1 MKSNSKSVKSFDYYL
16 IKKLISNFL
25 NTNMLIL
32 LLQSTVVNDL
42 VFMKIDNR

>member
-25 NTNMLIL
+25 NTNEFIL
-32 LLQSTVVNDL
+32 PLQFTIVNNL